1 MDNYELTYLISPDT
15 SSSDILSIQ
24 EKIKSFIGQSE
35 GSIIRTTEPIRKLLA
50 YPIKKRGEAF
60 MGDLTFTVAADKL
73 KDFKKSLDAEGSII
87 RYLLLLKKV
96 SRKPVKSSP
105 KRKDTKLQPKVELKE
120 IEKKLEEILG
130 E

>member
-87 RYLLLLKKV
+87 RYVLLLKKV